1 MVQSWKRRW
10 TDWVNACVGRVCDFL
25 SFISNSHL
33 LSRWCHP
40 TIFIL
45 CSPLLLLPSVFPR
58 SESGSFLRSQL
69 FLASSFYSFVSFP
82 TTPTPPPPALCKLG
96 LPRKGVCVFHLRFSL
111 RSADF
116 SFIPFSPAFP
126 FLCLSFSYC
135 HFELLFPILTPWHME
150 HWCGC
155 CKTKCHCQWKP
166 VRWNV
171 CQVIV
176 HFTVSKTEG
185 KTSLDGCWGNKSELH
200 PLVSMSY
207 P

>member
-1 MVQSWKRRW
+1 MVQSLKRRW
-10 TDWVNACVGRVCDFL
+10 TDWVSACVGRVCDFL
-25 SFISNSHL
+25 SSISYIHWVSDAIQP
-33 LSRWCHP
+33 SYP
-40 TIFIL
+40 
-45 CSPLLLLPSVFPR
+45 CSPLLLPSIFPR

-69 FLASSFYSFVSFP
+69 FLASSLYSFVSFP
-82 TTPTPPPPALCKLG
+82 TPRTLPPFALCKLG
-96 LPRKGVCVFHLRFSL
+96 LARKKACLFHLRFSL
-111 RSADF
+111 RSTDF
-116 SFIPFSPAFP
+116 SFVPFSWAFP

-135 HFELLFPILTPWHME
+135 HFELLFPILTPWHMA

-155 CKTKCHCQWKP
+155 CKTGCHCHWQP

-171 CQVIV
+171 CRVIV

-200 PLVSMSY
+200 PLCLCY